1 MVKLRS
7 RRKSSKRKSVRRK
20 SVRRKSVRRKSVRRK
35 SVRRKSVRRKR
46 KSSSKRRKSRS
57 ECIALLKKKICIN
70 MREFPSRAQAIAVSY
85 SQARKYQPSCARF
98 LKKSK

>member
-20 SVRRKSVRRKSVRRK
+20 SVRRKSVRRKRK
-35 SVRRKSVRRKR
+35 SRSKR
-46 KSSSKRRKSRS
+46 KKSRSRS
-57 ECIALLKKKICIN
+57 ECIALLKKKISIN
-70 MREFPSRAQAIAVSY
+70 MKEFPSRAQAIAVSY

-98 LKKSK
+98 LKKK

>member
-35 SVRRKSVRRKR
+35 R
-46 KSSSKRRKSRS
+46 KSSSKRKKSRSRS

-70 MREFPSRAQAIAVSY
+70 IREFPSRAQAIAVSY
-85 SQARKYQPSCARF
+85 SQARKYQPSCGRF
-98 LKKSK
+98 FKK